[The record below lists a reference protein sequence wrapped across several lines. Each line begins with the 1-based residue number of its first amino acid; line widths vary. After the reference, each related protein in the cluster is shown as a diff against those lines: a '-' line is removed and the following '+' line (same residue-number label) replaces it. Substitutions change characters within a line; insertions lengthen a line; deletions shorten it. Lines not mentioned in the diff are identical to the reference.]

1 MKKTF
6 ILLTIACLAAS
17 MNLSA
22 HETDGLVEAADVE
35 TYEHHYDFRDF
46 TALSVSNAFHVD
58 FAFADDWSVDI
69 SVPDFIEPYLK
80 VNCTGDKVRIGLNKL
95 PVDVQRKLSKTSDAL
110 HATVRMP
117 KLLSLSLS
125 GAVHMTADGSQKL
138 DGDPMSVEM
147 SGASKLESLVTSG
160 DGILHLELSGASKA
174 GLQADFKQM
183 KIGMSGASKLTLAGN
198 ADKVDV
204 DCSGASGCTLDGD
217 FGNADVDA
225 SGSSKVTMSGS
236 TGSLTVESSGATK
249 FESTGETA
257 RADVELSGA
266 SKARLTVT
274 EKLHYELSGASTLRV
289 NNKGARVTGE
299 QSRGSKIEF
308 DR

>member
-6 ILLTIACLAAS
+6 ILLTIACLAACVD
-17 MNLSA
+17 LSA
-22 HETDGLVEAADVE
+22 HEADGPETSAVE
-35 TYEHHYDFRDF
+35 TYEQHYDFRDF

-58 FAFADDWSVDI
+58 FAFADDWLVDI

-80 VNCTGDKVRIGLNKL
+80 VNRIGDKVRIGLNKL
-95 PVDVQRKLSKTSDAL
+95 PVDIQRKLSKTSDAL

-125 GAVHMTADGSQKL
+125 GAVRMVADGSQEL
-138 DGDPMSVEM
+138 DGETMFIDL
-147 SGASKLESLVTSG
+147 SGASKLESLVSSG
-160 DGILHLELSGASKA
+160 NGILHLELSGASKA
-174 GLQADFKQM
+174 GLQADFKQLD
-183 KIGMSGASKLTLAGN
+183 IGVSGASKLTLSGN
-198 ADKVDV
+198 ADKVDI
-204 DCSGASGCTLDGD
+204 DCSGASGCILDGN
-217 FGNADVDA
+217 FANADVDA

-236 TGSLTVESSGATK
+236 TGNLNVESSGATK

-257 RADVELSGA
+257 RAVVELSGA

-274 EKLHYELSGASTLRV
+274 EKLYYELSGASTLRV
-289 NNKGARVTGE
+289 NNKGARITGE

-308 DR
+308 ER